1 MRFEVKN
8 GGFGYFRGECIL
20 QNVNFS
26 MDKPE
31 VMSVL
36 GANGAG
42 KTTLLKCMLGL
53 LEWKTGGTYID
64 GVNIKEIPYHQL
76 WQKIGYVPQA
86 KASAFA
92 YHAEDMVLLGR
103 NAHLGTFGQPKQ
115 EDRDKAMA
123 CMEEIGIGYLKGK
136 LCSRIS
142 GGEMQMVLIARAL
155 AADPSILVLDE
166 PESNLDF
173 RNQLIVLE
181 TIERLCREKGISAI
195 VNTHYPEHA
204 LSISHKALLLTNRG
218 DTIFGPAKEVLSE
231 EHLDE
236 AFGVEVK
243 LYPLK
248 HRDRTYTC
256 VLPVGLK
263 ENMERGA

>member
-1 MRFEVKN
+1 MKFEVRK
-8 GGFGYFRGECIL
+8 GGFSYSTSECIL
-20 QNVNFS
+20 QNVNIFL
-26 MDKPE
+26 DKPE
-31 VMSVL
+31 VLSIL

-64 GVNIKEIPYHQL
+64 GVNIKDIPCHRL
-76 WQKIGYVPQA
+76 WQKVGYVPQA
-86 KASAFA
+86 KASAFS
-92 YHAEDMVLLGR
+92 YRTEDMVLLGR
-103 NAHLGTFGQPKQ
+103 NAYLGTFGQPGK
-115 EDRDKAMA
+115 EDRDIAEA
-123 CMEEIGIGYLKGK
+123 CMKEIGIGYLKGR

-142 GGEMQMVLIARAL
+142 GGELQMVLIARAL
-155 AADPSILVLDE
+155 AANPSILVLDE

-181 TIERLCREKGISAI
+181 TIERLCREKHISAV

-204 LSISHKALLLTNRG
+204 LSISQKSLLLTSRG
-218 DTIFGPAKEVLSE
+218 ATIFGPTEEILSE

-236 AFGVEVK
+236 AFSVEVK

-248 HRDRTYTC
+248 LKNKTYTC

-263 ENMERGA
+263 EAMERGA

>member
-1 MRFEVKN
+1 MRFEVKD
-8 GGFGYFRGECIL
+8 GGFGYPREECI
-20 QNVNFS
+20 FS
-26 MDKPE
+26 HVDFIMDKPE

-64 GVNIKEIPYHQL
+64 GISIKEIPYHQL

-103 NAHLGTFGQPKQ
+103 NAHLGTFGQPKKA
-115 EDRDKAMA
+115 DREIALA
-123 CMEEIGIGYLKGK
+123 CMEEIGIGYLKGR

-142 GGEMQMVLIARAL
+142 GGELQMVLIARAL

-166 PESNLDF
+166 PESNLDMK
-173 RNQLIVLE
+173 NQLRILDSIE
-181 TIERLCREKGISAI
+181 CAAREMNTACLINTHFPNHALNISDQTLMLGPGQKKLFGATKDLINEGNIERFFSVRSKI
-195 VNTHYPEHA
+195 VSFQADDQEH
-204 LSISHKALLLTNRG
+204 R
-218 DTIFGPAKEVLSE
+218 TIFPYRIAS
-231 EHLDE
+231 
-236 AFGVEVK
+236 
-243 LYPLK
+243 
-248 HRDRTYTC
+248 
-256 VLPVGLK
+256 
-263 ENMERGA
+263 NS